1 MALTR
6 LDNLYSSKTGKYLY
20 VSPDDFNATDALDN
34 RGNSPLRPFKTIQR
48 AFIEVS
54 RYSYIPGAGKVDRF
68 DQFSIM
74 LMPGNHYIDNRPGLI
89 DTTQSPVFSF
99 NSTLNEWTDNSKLD
113 LSDPDN
119 VLHKFNAAS
128 GGAIVPRGCSLIGY
142 DLRRTIV
149 RPLYVPDPV
158 DQEVGRTSIFNLTGG
173 CYLWQFTIK
182 DGDTLETSPLYNS
195 AEGVAKVYSQP
206 DGHGLYVPE
215 YSHHK
220 ICIMEYAENSDLDL
234 YYDKIG
240 KAFSEFQPTIDD
252 EGELDPLVQENR
264 IVGPL
269 SDSRSIDSLKIE
281 DVGGSRAKV
290 TITTKIEHG
299 YFEGQFVAV
308 LNTGLDDELNG
319 TFKISLSG
327 ISNPKVFTYFVDTV
341 SAAIGLTS
349 GSTYTTSTVPD
360 TLGANAI
367 TLAEIDSVES
377 ASPYVFNCS
386 IRSTWGQCGMWA
398 DGSKATGFRSMVV
411 AQYTGVSLQKDDR
424 AFIRYDRFTNTWN
437 EASLVDAFAT
447 VPYHT
452 KGDAYWKDDWRNFH
466 IRASDDAFIQ
476 CVSVFAVGFFDHFL
490 MESGGDMSITN
501 SNSNFGNTSLHAI
514 GYKGFSFNQDKGG
527 YITDIIPPKILNTNR
542 AASERVQYYVF
553 DIPSSNALD
562 NNTRLYLGSSNE
574 NPEQRPAATIGG
586 FRIGARREERIYA
599 NLEPAVPAGP
609 TEFNSILN
617 PSGFKRYSTSLSIVN
632 PVTIGNFVDNF
643 AQDSANQINNNREFI
658 QSETFNYIL
667 ERYPYLNPE
676 DPSFTGT
683 IDINKCRRDVGYF
696 VDAVVKDL
704 RLTLDTS
711 AIPTDYSATSNINV
725 IQAAE
730 GYYVGGQLDYIENEL
745 TETLEA
751 LDYVK
756 NLAIAAMRNWDYL
769 IGPVGGTGGCN
780 IQGGSSVVNVGDTTG
795 LVLGMTVAEYAQTDF
810 TDNRLNAG
818 ANPITTRIPAGAF
831 ISEIIDDQNI
841 RLSTNVGNIV
851 AGGTN
856 TNAYLYFVMESSYY
870 PENTITPIADYT
882 ITQDTAYPECG
893 NISFLLQSYFVD
905 IASILSNGLTN
916 NGVERRESAVNT
928 ADLAER
934 TTLFTVNTGGGSSN
948 PHRFETG
955 TPVRLV
961 PRAKE
966 GTNPDKR
973 LIRLPNGFNPNQ
985 KYYVIAPG
993 RKTFPFDYSNTAEFD
1008 GSDQT
1013 VLMLATS
1020 LENATAGIYIYSSET
1035 DTIDT
1040 DVEIDLYQYVLDG
1053 TYDLHK
1059 YTCNIA
1065 SAGVI
1070 ETDVSH
1076 VFDLPKNGSEPH
1088 KVFFRAASD
1097 IEGSSLPS
1105 ISGEGTIDP
1114 NRIFFAKYEKDTA
1127 SIPQKKFT
1135 IFPTFDD
1142 AINDDNQIIFQ
1153 TGTGSN
1159 FYVFSD
1165 KRESPLRFDP
1175 ESGPVGSWYL
1185 NVLDESSGNSPR
1197 TDSILYRFHQPDY
1210 DDASGKQKTNDT
1222 FYERILDPREK
1233 EDRVYRLRYFIPQ
1246 YLSNVR
1252 DPLNGFVIKIRTDE
1266 TRRLVPQKLV
1276 LKPVGAAPS
1285 FCELRNPAPGKS
1297 DEILGKRSDEYVAD
1311 NVIPSYDPY
1320 VNPVVIETES
1330 KIAFSVQSAQ
1340 KTNIGGTDY
1349 LEITAIDH
1357 TTINQNLK
1365 GKLFYAL
1372 KITEPQGGTF
1382 IESTSLSNSTN
1393 EITWTGNCS
1402 GVGYVQKVI
1411 TNVVDAQT
1419 TEYYMILKDITGTL
1433 EFSPFNTTTFS
1444 QQGGAVT
1451 TTLAAKPDSIG
1462 DPDGRSKS
1470 LRDDYLY
1477 AIPKAGVYTAVP
1489 GDKITVATQG
1499 GNVQYIISSV
1509 EDVKDI
1515 EDTFYIFDIDEL
1527 QERITG
1533 QQDGVYYLTCV
1544 RGNLSPFPQ
1553 GPGIG
1558 NNFRN
1563 FKFSQPISQLYP
1575 LSYKNDPLWFKALEP
1590 NAVDPPATVSAA
1602 DNYVHGLV
1610 TVNDNKNS
1618 ETKEST
1624 IDFLGNLGDIDN
1636 YETSGIE
1643 FNLIKGQTGNA
1654 TSGAEDR
1661 KIPIFG
1667 TKDTPSANK
1676 LYVELRRPSIARS
1689 GNHTFEYLGFGP
1701 GNYSTGFPLRQEVVL
1716 TDKQDF
1722 YAQSKKED
1730 GGIVFYTGLNSN
1742 GDLYIGNRKINA
1754 ITGEET
1760 FLEAAVLAESED
1772 DNDDIGTIVTTFDT
1786 AVTFNEKITVNGKSF
1801 FNDEVEINVDP
1812 TDGESLRIFSKITSG
1827 DDVTLSR
1834 ASFANPDNGDI
1845 VLHKNRIDAA
1855 VYSFNPR
1862 GNAGFPGQNYTIRT
1876 HTFGTTPT
1884 NKTPDQGATFG
1895 NDQIVFYGTTLP
1907 STGDI
1912 VIKGGEVGRS
1922 GSLGWIYA
1930 NVFTNV
1936 NPSNIA
1942 TVTTDGTNIV
1952 RLTWESGLLNVNIG
1966 SEGIKLNSTLR
1977 IQGSNITALNG
1988 TWPVLSSSFT
1998 STSGFVDIIVQN
2010 TVTNDVTLWPVG
2022 ATLEVAES
2030 RWKETGVIGAETL
2043 RTDTATIGDYKLG
2056 INTVARAVHAA
2067 YNTAFV
2073 SNETDPRAN
2082 LDVVGNVFI
2091 SGKRILDYTNPSNAG
2106 FAKTETADDNALLV
2120 GGYSENPDNAATF
2133 RVMTTNG
2140 GRVGINTQVDNTSIT
2155 NLDRT
2160 FVIIGNARV
2169 TENYQFGSDISLD
2182 GPGGSGI
2189 VSIDTQITTG
2199 TINVLNDTTFVG
2211 TLTLANYPETVEAFA
2226 RATDLEIA
2234 NETTQLDLK
2243 IANSA
2248 TNLDFDFATGTDV
2261 ADVDIL
2267 SNASEALLDI
2277 AGSTNNLQVNIG
2289 NPSTS
2294 ASNVQVFS
2302 IGGGFLGSSSSSLFI
2317 AKTNQSS
2324 FWGDVG
2330 LGVNKSISDTLNITT
2345 QAGTVNFLSNSG
2357 VAAEVDIAANAS
2369 LLLLA
2374 GQGGLTNVRNSLQ
2387 VDATAEVRGNLFH
2400 NGGTSSFNFDGDRA
2414 QLGTTISSH
2423 TGQINAPL
2431 DKNVDFARFRPG
2443 FDIALDTAGFGTWG
2457 GTLFQNSVV
2466 GINDDL
2472 GNPLGLL
2479 SGNQY
2484 YLPLRE
2490 SPNASINTSLLESW
2504 AEGDDFIITSP
2515 EGVGTHPEVLKIA
2528 IGGLVKVNSAPYYVI
2543 VERYPYGTFLPI
2555 NANHPDETL
2564 IRKVNVSLDAAWLT
2578 EPADGEG
2585 ASDIFKLAE
2594 FGGGLEVG
2602 DYLFLSRTVDGTS
2615 GEAVKVTASTG
2626 AFTKTFRVEDGAGD
2640 ITFVVDSVTGQTT
2653 ISNSVENAG
2662 LVGFGP
2668 FLFTGTCALPAD
2680 ERQFTLSNG
2689 TIDTFNVDM
2698 CDGEVLINQGTIDT
2712 DVHVFN
2718 ASTTW
2723 NNVAIDFNAIE
2734 LEVTDTFSGADSN
2747 LVRIS
2752 VDGIDQFVI
2761 KKNGDTIIDG
2771 SLTTENFVTNPG
2783 DGTTFNDDVLILGD
2797 LEVRGETLLKDA
2809 LTVEGLFTVT
2819 GNLQFGGS
2827 LLLGD
2832 DFEIRDTLSGDTYF
2846 FVDAQT
2852 GSTVIGDL
2860 ASGSGSLIVRNDVEV
2875 GDNLT
2880 VASNATI
2887 TGDLQVDG
2895 GDIISNAVT
2904 FNLLTT
2910 TVNDLNIGLVADDI
2924 VIGSDVAGS
2933 TTTIRTENV
2942 TLNGSLRVD
2951 VDLDVNGTSIFRGDT
2966 DIRGSLDLTDDLRI
2980 TDGVGGL
2987 TFFLVDAQTG
2997 NTTVGNG
3004 NSGIL
3009 KIESDLDVSAGE
3021 ASIVTDG
3028 GVLIS
3033 KQLVIGGNVSVNN
3046 GVFTIDATNGD
3057 TSATGSLSIGG
3068 DFKLNNNSF
3077 IAEYA
3082 SGNVTIGGN
3091 ITVDGNKFVVTASNG
3106 NVSMAGSLTVQG
3118 NAQITGGNITTNQT
3132 NFNLLN
3138 TNVTVLNFASTASDI
3153 NIGANDGN
3161 TTIRHDLD
3169 VGGALEV
3176 QDSLTLNN
3184 NFVINSFNTQS
3195 GTTDTNFRVLAASGN
3210 TTTQGTLRVNS
3221 ADESTSRGTGAL
3233 VVGGGASVDGNL
3245 NVGGTVDIADGTIV
3259 LTNTGNITADGSLT
3273 IQGAFG
3279 ITNNFTV
3286 DTNGNIGSNGG
3297 LTFNGDFTNGG
3308 TFTIERSSGN
3318 TDINGT
3324 LDIGG
3329 SFKVNNTAFTVN
3341 AGNGDT
3347 VVGGTLQVDSR
3358 TTITENSLVSTN
3370 SSFDILPT
3378 GASSVNFALV
3388 AGNLTIGSLS
3398 GTTNIRNN
3406 VIIGSF
3412 DGTNRKDLTVS
3423 DQLIIGNDF
3432 EVRDSVGSTGTVF
3445 FTVDAAT
3452 GNTVIGRVDQTVTPF
3467 TYSGTLEVLSDSDAT
3482 SLGRGAIITEG
3493 GASIAKNL
3501 FIGGNIE
3508 VDNGT
3513 DTPFELNAF
3522 TGNLTITGEFTFDGD
3537 FDNGGTFTI
3546 ERSTG
3551 NTVIDG
3557 TLDVANG
3564 FDVNSGAFTVA
3575 ADGNTVIDATLSVDG
3590 NLSVGG
3596 TEFTVDS
3603 GNGNTVIGGTLDVGS
3618 SFAIA
3623 TNKFTVNSTN
3633 GNTVIDGTLSVS
3645 GGDLTVDS
3653 NGSLVTSGGITL
3665 GGNLGVNGSAIT
3677 TTRTG
3682 TFSIVN
3688 TVATGLNLAGAATTI
3703 VIGSTT
3709 GNTNI
3714 RHSLDVDSN
3723 TFIGGNLDVA
3733 GNIDLNNGGVS
3744 YFTVNSSSGDTVIGN
3759 NNSGTLRIESN
3770 QDVSGASAS
3779 LVVDGGVI
3787 VGKKLQVATNLAVNG
3802 SSITTTRT
3810 GTFQLLTNSSIT
3822 TANVFTGASTVNLGN
3837 TTSTVN
3843 VRDNFDVTGNA
3854 DIGGLFS
3861 VAQDVSVNGT
3871 ISCGGNLG
3879 VGSNLSVTGSTT
3891 IEQTLTVNGGD
3902 FELTNSGTPI
3912 FRIKSDSSIDAFIG
3926 ADGNIIQNFFAP
3938 SGARKWT
3945 TLPGSS
3951 ESNPITA
3958 NVGYFVQSGT
3968 IAYLPSNPTTGDM
3981 IHFIDVNGNLDY
3993 NSFLVVKGASGQSVQ
4008 GSSSG
4013 SLATGSG
4020 GELVVNTPNAAF
4032 SIVWSGSGW
4041 HLTNV

>member
-54 RYSYIPGAGKVDRF
+54 RYSYIPGPGKVDRF

-89 DTTQSPVFSF
+89 DTTGISEFGF
-99 NSTLNEWTDNSKLD
+99 DSTLNQWTDNSKVD

-119 VLHKFNAAS
+119 VLYKFNAKT

-142 DLRRTIV
+142 DLRRTVV

-158 DQEVGRTSIFNLTGG
+158 DTDVERTSIFNLTGG

-182 DGDTLETSPLYNS
+182 DGDVLDTSPLYNS

-206 DGHGLYVPE
+206 DGTGLVVPE
-215 YSHHK
+215 FSHHK
-220 ICIMEYAENSDLDL
+220 ICIMEYAENQELDL
-234 YYDKIG
+234 YYEKIG
-240 KAFSEFQPTIDD
+240 KAFSKFQPTIDD
-252 EGELDPLVQENR
+252 DGELDPLVQENR

-308 LNTGLDDELNG
+308 LNTGLDEELNG
-319 TFKISLSG
+319 TFKISLVG
-327 ISNPKVFTYFVDTV
+327 ANNPKVFTYFVDTV

-367 TLAEIDSVES
+367 SLAEIDSVES

-398 DGSKATGFRSMVV
+398 NGSKATGFRSMVV

-437 EASLVDAFAT
+437 EASLTDAFAT

-501 SNSNFGNTSLHAI
+501 SNSNFGNTSLHAV
-514 GYKGFSFNQDKGG
+514 GFKGFAFNQDKGG

-542 AASERVQYYVF
+542 AVAERVQYYVF
-553 DIPSSNALD
+553 DIPSSNSID

-574 NPEQRPAATIGG
+574 EAENRPAATISGY
-586 FRIGARREERIYA
+586 RIGARSGEKIYA

-609 TEFNSILN
+609 TEFSATLS
-617 PSGFKRYSTSLSIVN
+617 PSGFKRYATSLSILN
-632 PVTIGNFVDNF
+632 PVTIGNFVDNK
-643 AQDSANQINNNREFI
+643 AQDSANRINDNKELI
-658 QSETFNYIL
+658 QSETYRYIL
-667 ERYPYLNPE
+667 DKYPYLNPD

-683 IDINKCRRDVGYF
+683 IDIAKCQRDVGYF

-711 AIPTDYSATSNINV
+711 TIPTDFSATSNINV

-730 GYYVGGQLDYIENEL
+730 GYYVGGQLDFIENEL

-769 IGPVGGTGGCN
+769 IGPVGGFGGCN
-780 IQGGSSVVNVGDTTG
+780 ILAGQSVVNVGDTTG
-795 LVLGMTVAEYAQTDF
+795 LVLGMSVAEYSQTDF
-810 TDNRLNAG
+810 TNNKLNSG
-818 ANPITTRIPAGAF
+818 ATPNTTRIPAGAF

-841 RLSTNVGNIV
+841 RLSTNAGNIV

-856 TNAYLYFVMESSYY
+856 NNAYLYFVLETGYFDPSL
-870 PENTITPIADYT
+870 TPSADYT

-893 NISFLLQSYFVD
+893 NISTLIQSYFAD
-905 IASILSNGLTN
+905 IASILSNGLTD
-916 NGVERRESAVNT
+916 NGVQRRESAVNT
-928 ADLAER
+928 ADLAVR
-934 TTLFTVNTGGGSSN
+934 ATVFTVNTGGGLSN

-961 PRAKE
+961 PRAKA

-993 RKTFPFDYSNTAEFD
+993 RKTYPFDYSDTADFN
-1008 GSDQT
+1008 GTDQT
-1013 VLMLATS
+1013 KLMLATS
-1020 LENATAGIYIYSSET
+1020 VENATAGIYIYSPET

-1059 YTCNIA
+1059 YTCNVA

-1076 VFDLPKNGSEPH
+1076 VFDLPKNGSTPH
-1088 KVFFRAASD
+1088 KVFFRVASD
-1097 IEGSSLPS
+1097 INGSSLPS
-1105 ISGEGTIDP
+1105 ISGQGTIDP
-1114 NRIFFAKYEKDTA
+1114 QQIYYARYIKDTG
-1127 SIPQKKFT
+1127 SIAQKKFT
-1135 IFPTFDD
+1135 IHPTFDD
-1142 AINDDNQIIFQ
+1142 AINDDNQVVFQ
-1153 TGTGSN
+1153 TGTGSD
-1159 FYVFSD
+1159 FYVFAD

-1175 ESGPVGSWYL
+1175 EIGSTGSWYL
-1185 NVLDESSGNSPR
+1185 NVEDESSGNNPR
-1197 TDSILYRFHQPDY
+1197 TDSILYRFHLPDY

-1222 FYERILDPREK
+1222 FYERIADPREK
-1233 EDRVYRLRYFIPQ
+1233 EDRVYRLRYVIPQ
-1246 YLSNVR
+1246 YLSTVR

-1285 FCELRNPAPGKS
+1285 FCELRNPS
-1297 DEILGKRSDEYVAD
+1297 NTEEILGLREDEYPST
-1311 NVIPSYDPY
+1311 VIPSYDPY
-1320 VNPVVIETES
+1320 VNPIVIETES

-1340 KTNIGGTDY
+1340 KKNVDGTDY

-1382 IESTSLSNSTN
+1382 NSSTTLSNATN
-1393 EITWTGNCS
+1393 EVTWTGNCS
-1402 GVGYVQKVI
+1402 GVGYIQSVI
-1411 TNVVDAQT
+1411 TNVIDAET
-1419 TEYYMILKDITGTL
+1419 IEYYMILKDITGTL
-1433 EFSPFNTTTFS
+1433 EFSSFNLTTFS

-1462 DPDGRSKS
+1462 DPDGKSKS
-1470 LRDDYLY
+1470 SRDDYLY

-1489 GDKITVATQG
+1489 GDTITVATQG
-1499 GNVQYIISSV
+1499 GNVQYIIDSV
-1509 EDVKDI
+1509 DDVIDI
-1515 EDTFYIFDIDEL
+1515 DDTFYVFDIDEI
-1527 QERITG
+1527 QERIAG
-1533 QQDGVYYLTCV
+1533 QQDGIYYLTCV
-1544 RGNLSPFPQ
+1544 RGNISPFPQ

-1575 LSYKNDPLWFKALEP
+1575 LSYKNDPLWFKDLEP
-1590 NAVDPPATVSAA
+1590 EAVDPPATVSAA

-1610 TVNDNKNS
+1610 TVNDYKNS

-1624 IDFLGNLGDIDN
+1624 IDFLNNLGEVTN
-1636 YETSGIE
+1636 YEDAGIE
-1643 FNLIKGQTGNA
+1643 FNLIKGQSGNA
-1654 TSGAEDR
+1654 TSGSEDR
-1661 KIPIFG
+1661 KIPIYG
-1667 TKDTPSANK
+1667 VKDTPNQSK

-1701 GNYSTGFPLRQEVVL
+1701 GNYSTGFPLRQEVIL
-1716 TDKQDF
+1716 SDKQDF

-1786 AVTFNEKITVNGKSF
+1786 AVTFNDKITVNGKTF
-1801 FNDEVEINVDP
+1801 LNDEVEINVDP
-1812 TDGESLRIFSKITSG
+1812 TKGEALRIYSKITAG

-1834 ASFANPDNGDI
+1834 ASFADPDSGDVVI
-1845 VLHKNRIDAA
+1845 QKNRIDAA
-1855 VYSFNPR
+1855 VFAFNPR
-1862 GNAGFPGQNYTIRT
+1862 GNAGFPGQSYTIRT
-1876 HTFGTTPT
+1876 HTFGVTPT
-1884 NKTPDQGATFG
+1884 NKTPDQGGTFG
-1895 NDQIVFYGTTLP
+1895 NDQIVFFGSTLP
-1907 STGDI
+1907 ATGDI
-1912 VIKGGEVGRS
+1912 VIKGREVGKS

-1930 NVFTNV
+1930 NVFTNI
-1936 NPSNIA
+1936 NPANIA
-1942 TVTTDGTNIV
+1942 SVTTDGTNIV
-1952 RLTWESGLLNVNIG
+1952 RITWEAGLLNTNIG
-1966 SEGIKLNSTLR
+1966 AEGIKLNSNIR
-1977 IQGSNITALNG
+1977 IQGNSVTALNG
-1988 TWPVLSSSFT
+1988 TWPVFSATYSST
-1998 STSGFVDIIVQN
+1998 AGYVDIIVQN
-2010 TVTNDVTLWPVG
+2010 TITQDNTIWPSG
-2022 ATLEVAES
+2022 ASLELSES
-2030 RWKETGVIGAETL
+2030 RWKETGVIGAEAL
-2043 RTDTATIGDYKLG
+2043 RTDTSKIGEYRLG
-2056 INTVARAVHAA
+2056 INTVARALHTA

-2073 SNETDPRAN
+2073 SAETDPKAN
-2082 LDVVGNVFI
+2082 LDVVGNAFI
-2091 SGKRILDYTNPSNAG
+2091 SGKKILDYTNPTNAG
-2106 FAKTETADDNALLV
+2106 FSKTLTAQDHAFLV
-2120 GGYSENPDNAATF
+2120 GGSADTPDSAATF
-2133 RVMTTNG
+2133 RVMTTNN
-2140 GRVGINTQVDNTSIT
+2140 GRVGINTQVNNSSPT

-2160 FVIIGNARV
+2160 LTIIGDARV
-2169 TENYQFGSDISLD
+2169 TENFKFGDDINLD
-2182 GPGGSGI
+2182 GPGLSGTVAI
-2189 VSIDTQITTG
+2189 NTTITDG
-2199 TINVLNDTTFVG
+2199 TINILNNSTFIG
-2211 TLTLANYPETVEAFA
+2211 LLTLANYPTTIEAFA

-2234 NETTQLDLK
+2234 NQTSQLDLK
-2243 IANSA
+2243 IANAA
-2248 TNLDFDFATGTDV
+2248 TNLDFDFGTNTDI
-2261 ADVDIL
+2261 ADIDML
-2267 SNASEALLDI
+2267 SNASEVIIDLAP
-2277 AGSTNNLQVNIG
+2277 STSNLQLNIG

-2294 ASNVQVFS
+2294 SANVSVVAV
-2302 IGGGFLGSSSSSLFI
+2302 GGGYLGSSTSSLFV
-2317 AKTNQSS
+2317 AKTNTSS
-2324 FWGDVG
+2324 FWGDVV
-2330 LGVNKSISDTLNITT
+2330 LGSNKSISETLNITT

-2369 LLLLA
+2369 LLKLA
-2374 GQGGLTNVRNSLQ
+2374 GQGGLTNIRNSLQ

-2400 NGGTSSFNFDGDRA
+2400 NGGTSSFDFDGDRA
-2414 QLGTTISSH
+2414 QQGTTIQSH
-2423 TGQINAPL
+2423 TGQINPPL
-2431 DKNVDFARFRPG
+2431 DKNIDFARFRQG
-2443 FDIALDTAGFGTWG
+2443 FDINLDTAGFGPWG
-2457 GTLFQNSVV
+2457 SSVFQNAIT

-2472 GNPLGLL
+2472 GNPLGAL

-2484 YLPLRE
+2484 YLPLNE
-2490 SPNASINTSLLESW
+2490 SPNKTITTRLTESW

-2515 EGVGTHPEVLKIA
+2515 EGIGTFPEIVKIA
-2528 IGGLVKVNSAPYYVI
+2528 QGGLIKVNTPPYYVI
-2543 VERYPYGTFLPI
+2543 VERQPYGTFLPI
-2555 NANHPDETL
+2555 NTNHPDETP
-2564 IRKVNVSLDAAWLT
+2564 IRKVIVSLDAGWLT
-2578 EPADGEG
+2578 EPVDGSG
-2585 ASDIFKLAE
+2585 TSDLFKLSE
-2594 FGGGLEVG
+2594 FGGGLNAG
-2602 DYLFLSRTVDGTS
+2602 DFLFVSRSADGTT
-2615 GEAVKVTASTG
+2615 GESVKVTAFSG
-2626 AFTKTFRVEDGAGD
+2626 VFTKTFRVEDGADD
-2640 ITFVVDSVTGQTT
+2640 ITFQVDSVTGRTS
-2653 ISNSVENAG
+2653 ISNSVVNGG
-2662 LVGFGP
+2662 LIGFGP
-2668 FLFTGTCALPAD
+2668 FEFTATCSVPAA
-2680 ERQFTLSNG
+2680 ERQFTLKNG

-2698 CDGEVLINQGTIDT
+2698 CDGEITVAQGTIDT
-2712 DVHVFN
+2712 DV
-2718 ASTTW
+2718 SILQGTTTW
-2723 NNVAIDFNAIE
+2723 NNVSIDFDAIKVN
-2734 LEVTDTFSGADSN
+2734 VTDTFSATNSN
-2747 LVRIS
+2747 LLRLS
-2752 VDGIDQFVI
+2752 VDGVDQFIVR
-2761 KKNGDTIIDG
+2761 KNGDTIIDG
-2771 SLTTENFVTNPG
+2771 SLTTDNFVTNPG
-2783 DGTTFNDDVLILGD
+2783 DGTTFNDDVLINGD
-2797 LEVRGETLLKDA
+2797 LEVAGNTTLRQDL
-2809 LTVEGLFTVT
+2809 LVEGLFTVT

-2852 GSTVIGDL
+2852 GSTVIGNL
-2860 ASGSGSLIVRNDVEV
+2860 SGSGSLLVYNDADIR
-2875 GDNLT
+2875 DNLL
-2880 VASNATI
+2880 VGSNATI
-2887 TGDLQVDG
+2887 SGDLEVNG

-2924 VIGSDVAGS
+2924 VIGSDVPGS
-2933 TTTIRTENV
+2933 ETTIRTQNV
-2942 TLNGSLRVD
+2942 TLNGSLAVNVD
-2951 VDLDVNGTSIFRGDT
+2951 IDVAGNSIFRGDT

-2980 TDGVGGL
+2980 TDGFGGR
-2987 TFFLVDAQTG
+2987 TYFLVDAQTG
-2997 NTTVGNG
+2997 NTTIGNG

-3068 DFKLNNNSF
+3068 DFNFLNNNSF
-3077 IAEYA
+3077 SVEYA

-3091 ITVDGNKFVVTASNG
+3091 ITVDGNKFVVTQSNG

-3221 ADESTSRGTGAL
+3221 ADESTGRGTGAL
-3233 VVGGGASVDGNL
+3233 VVGGGASVGGNL

-3329 SFKVNNTAFTVN
+3329 SFTVNNTAFTVN
-3341 AGNGDT
+3341 SGNGDT
-3347 VVGGTLQVDSR
+3347 VVGGTLQVDAR

-3406 VIIGSF
+3406 VIIGSS

-3432 EVRDSVGSTGTVF
+3432 EVRNSVGSTGTVF

-3452 GNTVIGRVDQTVTPF
+3452 GNTVIGRIDQTTNPP
-3467 TYSGTLEVLSDSDAT
+3467 THDGTLEVLSDDDAT
-3482 SLGRGAIITEG
+3482 SLGRGAFITEG

-3508 VDNGT
+3508 VDNGV
-3513 DTPFELNAF
+3513 DTPFELNAS
-3522 TGNLTITGEFTFDGD
+3522 TGNLTITGSFTFNGD
-3537 FDNGGTFTI
+3537 FDNGETFEI
-3546 ERSTG
+3546 ERATG
-3551 NTVIDG
+3551 NTEISG

-3564 FDVNSGAFTVA
+3564 FDVNSGAFTV
-3575 ADGNTVIDATLSVDG
+3575 DVLGNTVIDATLSVDG

-3596 TEFTVDS
+3596 SEFTVDA
-3603 GNGNTVIGGTLDVGS
+3603 GNGNTVIGGTLNVGS

-3623 TNKFTVNSTN
+3623 TNKFTVNATN

-3645 GGDLTVDS
+3645 GGNLTIDS
-3653 NGSLVTSGGITL
+3653 S
-3665 GGNLGVNGSAIT
+3665 GNLTTSNNITAGGDLAVNGDSIT

-3682 TFSIVN
+3682 TFSIIN
-3688 TVATGLNLAGAATTI
+3688 ANATGLNLAGAATTI
-3703 VIGSTT
+3703 NIGSST
-3709 GNTNI
+3709 GNTTINNSLTVGSNI
-3714 RHSLDVDSN
+3714 
-3723 TFIGGNLDVA
+3723 TIAGTLDVA
-3733 GNIDLNNGGVS
+3733 GNIDLNNGGIS
-3744 YFTVNSSSGDTVIGN
+3744 YFSVDSSTGNTIIGN

-3770 QDVSGASAS
+3770 QDISGSSAS
-3779 LVVDGGVI
+3779 LSTDGGAI
-3787 VGKKLQVATNLAVNG
+3787 IAKKLQVGDDLAVNG
-3802 SSITTTRT
+3802 NDITTTAS
-3810 GTFQLLTNSSIT
+3810 GTFNLLTSST
-3822 TANVFTGASTVNLGN
+3822 VDTANIFTGAETVNIGN
-3837 TTSTVN
+3837 TNSIVDI
-3843 VRDNFDVTGNA
+3843 RDRLV
-3854 DIGGLFS
+3854 
-3861 VAQDVSVNGT
+3861 VNGIT
-3871 ISCGGNLG
+3871 EIDGQLTVAN
-3879 VGSNLSVTGSTT
+3879 NISVTGSGT
-3891 IEQTLTVNGGD
+3891 ISGNLSVGSNFAVSGAGTITGELTVNGGQI
-3902 FELTNSGTPI
+3902 ELNNGANPV
-3912 FRIKSDSSIDAFIG
+3912 FRVKSNGAIDAFVG
-3926 ADGNIIQNFFAP
+3926 PDGNIINDFFQP
-3938 SGARKWT
+3938 SGARKWEVI
-3945 TLPGSS
+3945 PISS
-3951 ESNPITA
+3951 EANPLTP
-3958 NVGYFVQSGT
+3958 NVGYFVSTGT
-3968 IAYLPSNPTTGDM
+3968 TAYLPSSPTTGDM
-3981 IHFIDVNGNLDY
+3981 ISFIDITGNL
-3993 NSFLVVKGASGQSVQ
+3993 NFNTFLIVKGAAGQTVQ
-4008 GSSSG
+4008 GSNSG
-4013 SLATGSG
+4013 SLATGTG
-4020 GELVVNTPNAAF
+4020 GELIVNTPNAAF
-4032 SIVWSGSGW
+4032 SLVWSGSGW